1 MKRLLGLKDKRM
13 SFGFKLM
20 ISYLVFALTP
30 TAVVGMIAYQSSVH
44 SIKEQTRVN
53 LSGTLEQ
60 MRDNI
65 DYKSSEIKRSSDQL
79 FYDLTVQKLLRTY
92 KEGWTSYDSLQNYM
106 LPTLQNIM
114 LRASGKLQVR
124 LYLAEESFP
133 EIYGE
138 LDSRNDP
145 LNENNRFDIYHLS
158 RIEDESWYKDL
169 PWQANPDA
177 IEPKVYRGEEYVWS
191 QVEND
196 GEFGNV
202 SMIRRLV
209 DFDKGKT
216 FGILRIMVKV
226 DALLE
231 AADYRK
237 LGDSS
242 TLSVEDSE
250 GKTMRLSGVTDNNFG
265 ETAGRQ
271 TFTIQDVLPGLGW
284 KIIASLPQSVLEKD
298 ARHVRNLTLLVCFI
312 STIVLI
318 AIGIVI
324 SRYFSNGVK
333 RVIASLNA
341 FRSGD
346 FGSRMEIHGAD
357 EFAQIARAFNKMSKD
372 IDLLIQEVYL
382 ANIEKKE
389 AELETLQAQINPHFL
404 YNTLSS
410 ISRLAKMGEI
420 DRLHD
425 MVMGLAKFYRLTLN
439 EGKTHIPVTKE
450 LEQAI
455 TYLEI
460 QKIKHRDRIQVWYDI
475 EPSVYGYETIKII
488 LQPFLENALQHAFF
502 EDEMSLKLM
511 ARREGDLIVFGIVDD
526 GVGMSKEQLRQ
537 INDPNG
543 VKIGYGVR
551 NVDERIKL
559 QYGQA
564 YGVEFGGGQG
574 IGTSVRITVPAIRI
588 GGRNA

>member
-1 MKRLLGLKDKRM
+1 MNRLLGLKDKRM

-92 KEGWTSYDSLQNYM
+92 KAGWTSYDSLQNYM

-138 LDSRNDP
+138 LDSRKDP
-145 LNENNRFDIYHLS
+145 LDENNRFDIYHLS
-158 RIEDESWYKDL
+158 RIEEESWYKDL
-169 PWQANPDA
+169 PWQANPEVID
-177 IEPKVYRGEEYVWS
+177 PKVYRGEEYVWS

-196 GEFGNV
+196 GQFGNV

-209 DFDKGKT
+209 DFDKGRT

-237 LGDSS
+237 LGESS
-242 TLSVEDSE
+242 TILVAD
-250 GKTMRLSGVTDNNFG
+250 GKGATMRLSGVRPDISG
-265 ETAGRQ
+265 EHAGTQ
-271 TFTIQDVLPGLGW
+271 TFKIEDVLPGLGW
-284 KIIASLPQSVLEKD
+284 KIVASLPQSVLEKD

-318 AIGIVI
+318 AIGILI

-346 FGSRMEIHGAD
+346 FGNRMEINGAD

-372 IDLLIQEVYL
+372 IDRLIQEVYL

-502 EDEMSLKLM
+502 EDRMSLKLT
-511 ARREGDLIVFGIVDD
+511 ARRKGETIVFGIVDD
-526 GVGMSKEQLRQ
+526 GVGMSREQLRQ
-537 INDPNG
+537 MNDPDG
-543 VKIGYGVR
+543 ARIGYGVR

-574 IGTSVRITVPAIRI
+574 MGTSVRITVPAIRA
-588 GGRNA
+588 GV

>member
-1 MKRLLGLKDKRM
+1 MNRLLGLKDKRM

-30 TAVVGMIAYQSSVH
+30 TAVVGIIAYQSSVH

-53 LSGTLEQ
+53 LSGTLTQ

-114 LRASGKLQVR
+114 LRASGQLQVR

-138 LDSRNDP
+138 LDSRKDP
-145 LNENNRFDIYHLS
+145 LDENNRFDIYHLS
-158 RIEDESWYKDL
+158 RIEKESWYKNL
-169 PWQANPDA
+169 PWQSKPDV
-177 IEPKVYRGEEYVWS
+177 IDSMVYRGEEYIWS

-196 GEFGNV
+196 REFGNV

-216 FGILRIMVKV
+216 FGILRFMVKV

-242 TLSVEDSE
+242 TLTVEDSSSRI
-250 GKTMRLSGVTDNNFG
+250 MRLSGVKPDITG
-265 ETAGRQ
+265 ERADLH
-271 TFTIQDVLPGLGW
+271 TFTIQDILPGLGW

-298 ARHVRNLTLLVCFI
+298 ARHVRNLTLLVCLV
-312 STIVLI
+312 STVVLI
-318 AIGIVI
+318 AIGILI

-341 FRSGD
+341 FRNGD
-346 FGSRMEIHGAD
+346 FGSRMQIHGAD

-372 IDLLIQEVYL
+372 IDRLIQEVYL

-475 EPSVYGYETIKII
+475 DPSVYGYETIKII

-502 EDEMSLKLM
+502 EDRMSLKLM
-511 ARREGDLIVFGIVDD
+511 AKREGDTIIFGIVDD
-526 GVGMSKEQLRQ
+526 GVGMSREQLRQ
-537 INDPNG
+537 INDPDG
-543 VKIGYGVR
+543 LRIGYGVR

-574 IGTSVRITVPAIRI
+574 IGTSVRITLPAIRASE
-588 GGRNA
+588 RVT